1 MKRIN
6 GNFLFFLIA
15 SSASKAGM
23 RMGGTGNER
32 VWVYFSEEKWG
43 KGKKRTVF
51 KMTEDGDWHFI

>member
-15 SSASKAGM
+15 SPPNKAGM
-23 RMGGTGNER
+23 RMVDTGSER

-43 KGKKRTVF
+43 KGKKGTVF
-51 KMTEDGDWHFI
+51 KMTEYGDWHCI